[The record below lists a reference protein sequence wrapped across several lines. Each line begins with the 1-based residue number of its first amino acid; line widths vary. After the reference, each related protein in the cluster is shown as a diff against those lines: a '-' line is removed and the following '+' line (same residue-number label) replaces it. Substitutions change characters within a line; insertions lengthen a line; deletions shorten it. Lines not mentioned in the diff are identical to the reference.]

1 MLRRAVTLAFILL
14 AGTALAGSALPSGP
28 FQGVELDTLS
38 PEQREIITQASED
51 FERVLQGKEPK
62 NAALDEKAPLPA
74 DGGTLFYAGKGYRLT
89 VIKSLSSFGN
99 AGDGLQGYVY
109 GPVLSFPKSFAPGN
123 MSEVVSLRFYTNQ
136 QLQALAGGE

>member
-1 MLRRAVTLAFILL
+1 MLRHAVILTFVL
-14 AGTALAGSALPSGP
+14 LAGSALAGTVLPSGP
-28 FQGVELDTLS
+28 FRGVQLYTLS
-38 PEQREIITQASED
+38 PEQRGIITRASED
-51 FERVLQGKEPK
+51 SERELQGKKPK

-99 AGDGLQGYVY
+99 TGEGLQGYVY

-136 QLQALAGGE
+136 QLQALTGGE

>member
-14 AGTALAGSALPSGP
+14 AGTALAGTALPSGP

-51 FERVLQGKEPK
+51 FERVLHR

-99 AGDGLQGYVY
+99 SGEGLQGYVY

-136 QLQALAGGE
+136 QLQAQTGGE

>member
-1 MLRRAVTLAFILL
+1 MLRHAVILTFALL

-38 PEQREIITQASED
+38 PEQREIITRASED
-51 FERVLQGKEPK
+51 FERVLQGKKPK
-62 NAALDEKAPLPA
+62 NATLDEKAPLPA
-74 DGGTLFYAGKGYRLT
+74 DGGTLYYAEKGYRLT

-99 AGDGLQGYVY
+99 SGEGLQGYVY

-136 QLQALAGGE
+136 QLQALTEGE

>member
-1 MLRRAVTLAFILL
+1 MLRHAVILTFVL
-14 AGTALAGSALPSGP
+14 LAGSALAGTVLPSGP
-28 FQGVELDTLS
+28 FQCVELDTLS
-38 PEQREIITQASED
+38 PEQREIITRASED
-51 FERVLQGKEPK
+51 FERVLQGKKPK
-62 NAALDEKAPLPA
+62 NATLDEKAPLPA
-74 DGGTLFYAGKGYRLT
+74 DGGTLYYAEKGYRLT

-99 AGDGLQGYVY
+99 SGEGLQGYVY

>member
-1 MLRRAVTLAFILL
+1 MLRHAVILTFVLL
-14 AGTALAGSALPSGP
+14 AGTALAGTVLPSGP

-38 PEQREIITQASED
+38 PEQREIITRASED
-51 FERVLQGKEPK
+51 FERVLQGKRPK

-136 QLQALAGGE
+136 QLQTLTGGE